1 MTSFALSVCNAVP
14 RGNFSLTFGPFLV
27 ERREMNKEFDLM
39 KKTISD
45 RVIDHILVLIL
56 TAIVVL
62 ILLFLMGPVVERL
75 PEYLDALKR

>member
-1 MTSFALSVCNAVP
+1 
-14 RGNFSLTFGPFLV
+14 
-27 ERREMNKEFDLM
+27 M